1 MILGFDIFRHLNDGS
16 PLWIAQADTLDDA
29 RKQLDAIR
37 QLTPGSYFIRDASTG
52 QAVLGE
58 SKNAPGIWESP
69 ELGLTDRAKG
79 GHQLLDHDNA
89 GAST

>member
-58 SKNAPGIWESP
+58 SKNAPGI
-69 ELGLTDRAKG
+69 
-79 GHQLLDHDNA
+79 
-89 GAST
+89 